1 MAFTVRKNPT
11 QQFQYESGMQ
21 TLSGK
26 NTSESHTGHLHQ
38 NGQNLSALQFGSK
51 IMPSDRYVNVAMQM
65 VPPSQ
70 ASNTAASTKA

>member
-1 MAFTVRKNPT
+1 MAD
-11 QQFQYESGMQ
+11 
-21 TLSGK
+21 
-26 NTSESHTGHLHQ
+26 
-38 NGQNLSALQFGSK
+38 GQNLSALQFGAK

>member
-1 MAFTVRKNPT
+1 MAFTVRKTPT
-11 QQFQYESGMQ
+11 QKFQYESGMQ

-26 NTSESHTGHLHQ
+26 NTSESHSSHLHT

-51 IMPSDRYVNVAMQM
+51 IMPTSRYVNVAAQM

-70 ASNTAASTKA
+70 ASNTASSTKA